1 MISRLPALRR
11 YLSTIN
17 AKRLVVFLALLLLAA
32 YIQVLL
38 SIAYYP
44 ALLSQQFAEPQNIK
58 ADAAIVLGAA
68 VWKDKPSPVFAERI
82 KHGIQLYKNGQ
93 VPYLIFTGG
102 LSAGDSLS
110 ESAAARQYAMAEGV
124 PAAQILIEE
133 SSTNTWQNLV
143 QACQL
148 MQEHKLQKV
157 LIVSDPLHMKRAMT
171 MADDLRIHAIS
182 AATPTSRYVSWRSKS
197 QSVLYEGFYYLKYK
211 LATEV
216 PDPCHASK
224 SEK

>member
-11 YLSTIN
+11 YFSTIN
-17 AKRLVVFLALLLLAA
+17 AKRLVVFLVLLLLAA

-44 ALLSQQFAEPQNIK
+44 ALLSQKFAEPGKIK
-58 ADAAIVLGAA
+58 ADAAIVLGAS

-133 SSTNTWQNLV
+133 TSTNTWQNLA
-143 QACQL
+143 QSCRL
-148 MQEHKLQKV
+148 MQEHKLHKV
-157 LIVSDPLHMKRAMT
+157 LIVSDPLHMKRAMS

-197 QSVLYEGFYYLKYK
+197 QALLYESFFYVKYK
-211 LATEV
+211 LLDAHEH
-216 PDPCHASK
+216 DCK
-224 SEK
+224 